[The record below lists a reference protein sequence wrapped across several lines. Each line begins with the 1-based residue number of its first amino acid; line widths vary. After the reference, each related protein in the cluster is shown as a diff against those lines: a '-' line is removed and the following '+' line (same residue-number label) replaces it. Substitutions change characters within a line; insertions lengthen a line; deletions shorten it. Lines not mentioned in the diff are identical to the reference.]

1 MCGKCGRLRDTYRPP
16 ALIQV
21 VSNLMTNAIKF
32 TTQGSIIMG
41 YEKRKEEIYFYVKDT
56 GCGIP
61 EENQSQI
68 FERFVQ
74 LDSFKQGTGLGLP
87 ICSSIVRAMGGKIG
101 VNSKPGEG
109 STFWFILPEC
119 PPVRNESESRKHSF

>member
-1 MCGKCGRLRDTYRPP
+1 
-16 ALIQV
+16 
-21 VSNLMTNAIKF
+21 
-32 TTQGSIIMG
+32 MG

-56 GCGIP
+56 CCGIP